1 MNPAVSFSIY
11 LLGRMPGYKFFL
23 YVISQCL
30 GAFFASLMVFLV
42 YLNQLQRYKNG
53 MFSIETAGIF
63 ATYPN
68 DVNDPTNTFSLFMD
82 QFFSTALFI
91 IAILAITDKLN
102 TEMTHEVVAI
112 LIGASLTV
120 IGASYGLNCGFA
132 VNPAR
137 DFAPRI
143 FTAMAGW
150 GAKTFQAGNGFFWI
164 PVFAPMMGSVLG
176 TISYSLFISNHWNPD
191 DI

>member
-1 MNPAVSFSIY
+1 ML
-11 LLGRMPGYKFFL
+11 LLGRISGTRFFF
-23 YVISQCL
+23 YVIAQCL
-30 GAFFASLMVFLV
+30 GAWFASLMVFLV
-42 YLNQLQRYKNG
+42 YLNQLQRFHGG

-63 ATYPN
+63 ATYPA
-68 DVNDPTNTFSLFMD
+68 DVNDPTNTFSLFVD

-91 IAILAITDKLN
+91 MAILAITDKLN
-102 TEMTHEVVAI
+102 SEISHELVAI
-112 LIGASLTV
+112 LIGLSLTV

-150 GAKTFQAGNGFFWI
+150 GAKTFQAGHGFFWI
-164 PVFAPMMGSVLG
+164 PILAPMMGSFLG